1 MHEWIHEWMAC
12 KNIWTYHYLHHDFP
26 KRTLNLRTVCE
37 YLLFCNYSPYFDDFS
52 VLTNDSKIFLEWQS
66 DSKMQA
72 CELRVCQLE
81 FEQFARHI
89 STSLWVPSCD
99 LINLQA
105 VSHLSLYIV
114 SNPQMSYSKTNNVIK
129 H

>member
-1 MHEWIHEWMAC
+1 
-12 KNIWTYHYLHHDFP
+12 
-26 KRTLNLRTVCE
+26 
-37 YLLFCNYSPYFDDFS
+37 
-52 VLTNDSKIFLEWQS
+52 
-66 DSKMQA
+66 MQA

-81 FEQFARHI
+81 VEQFVSHI